1 MLVQGVNERK
11 VMDNQHTYHFSQTG
25 GPWLWL
31 WIHYT
36 INLPS
41 VFTKF
46 SKMFLFEQE
55 YFI

>member
-1 MLVQGVNERK
+1 MVVQRK
-11 VMDNQHTYHFSQTG
+11 VMDTQHTYHFLQTG
-25 GPWLWL
+25 EPWLWL

-36 INLPS
+36 ISLLP